1 MTRSGRNTI
10 HPKRLELPLHSSP
23 GAQVPISCH
32 TTTTRQLHWAKKRCN
47 TTQRVSSISIQEWN
61 TKPYPTTNPYTFRQ
75 CRDCDIAK
83 GKIKLAKVVPENEL
97 CAACKCLH
105 LCYEASQYTID
116 NTYGERL
123 KISVQADQTEVEEN
137 TRAAHSLLSSF
148 SKMNMQIRKHVYEAG
163 VKNPE
168 YLINDNIADRKGI
181 ESPNGGA
188 SGFNKAIKQ
197 GCSIVVLDLDM
208 HPDKFK
214 NLPSIKLAS
223 AINNRHLDFGNGIIS
238 ECYVIYND
246 KAGKITTDSFSGDT
260 RQTKERIRAELEKI
274 KGDRSH
280 L

>member
-1 MTRSGRNTI
+1 
-10 HPKRLELPLHSSP
+10 
-23 GAQVPISCH
+23 
-32 TTTTRQLHWAKKRCN
+32 
-47 TTQRVSSISIQEWN
+47 
-61 TKPYPTTNPYTFRQ
+61 
-75 CRDCDIAK
+75 
-83 GKIKLAKVVPENEL
+83 
-97 CAACKCLH
+97 
-105 LCYEASQYTID
+105 
-116 NTYGERL
+116 
-123 KISVQADQTEVEEN
+123 
-137 TRAAHSLLSSF
+137 
-148 SKMNMQIRKHVYEAG
+148 MNMQIRKHVYEAG

-208 HPDKFK
+208 HPDIFK

-246 KAGKITTDSFSGDT
+246 KAGKITTDFFSGDT
-260 RQTKERIRAELEKI
+260 RQTKEKIRAELEKI

>member
-1 MTRSGRNTI
+1 M
-10 HPKRLELPLHSSP
+10 
-23 GAQVPISCH
+23 
-32 TTTTRQLHWAKKRCN
+32 
-47 TTQRVSSISIQEWN
+47 
-61 TKPYPTTNPYTFRQ
+61 
-75 CRDCDIAK
+75 
-83 GKIKLAKVVPENEL
+83 AKVVPENEL

-123 KISVQADQTEVEEN
+123 KISVQADQTEVEDN

-148 SKMNMQIRKHVYEAG
+148 PKMNMQIRKHVYEAG

-188 SGFNKAIKQ
+188 SEFNKAIKQ

-208 HPDKFK
+208 HPDIFK

>member
-1 MTRSGRNTI
+1 MARGEEAMGTDSGMFRFN
-10 HPKRLELPLHSSP
+10 P
-23 GAQVPISCH
+23 GIEKKTVPD
-32 TTTTRQLHWAKKRCN
+32 
-47 TTQRVSSISIQEWN
+47 
-61 TKPYPTTNPYTFRQ
+61 YNPYTLRR

-83 GKIKLAKVVPENEL
+83 GKIKLARFIPENEL

-105 LCYEASQYTID
+105 SCYETSQYTID

-148 SKMNMQIRKHVYEAG
+148 PKMNMQIRKHVYEAG

-181 ESPNGGA
+181 ESPNGVA

-197 GCSIVVLDLDM
+197 GCSVVVLDLDM

-214 NLPSIKLAS
+214 QLPSIKLAS
-223 AINNRHLDFGNGIIS
+223 AINNRHFDFENGIIS
-238 ECYVIYND
+238 ECYIIYNG
-246 KAGKITTDSFSGDT
+246 KAVKITTDFFSDDK